1 MVDVEIGD
9 AKRALH
15 QLRADLEKRAVLGTA
30 QAAAQATARR
40 IEDRIPEA
48 LHAVQL
54 PDFAAKLGL
63 VDQKTLQQ
71 AEDRAANRGFVG
83 GFLVGALVGAVL
95 ALIFAPRRGA
105 ETRDLIAHTA
115 SDVTE
120 RVASVVPGGDSVSE
134 AIDSLKAK
142 ATDAAAK
149 VSETIAQEKTEA
161 EDAIAEAQDEVAEQ
175 ADDAEARGEDAA
187 RDPDSTAG

>member
-149 VSETIAQEKTEA
+149 VSETIAQEKTEV
-161 EDAIAEAQDEVAEQ
+161 EDAIAEAQDEAAEQ
-175 ADDAEARGEDAA
+175 ADDAEARVEDAA